1 MKGKGIAGLVCGI
14 VALVLAWWGFTS
26 LVALPLA
33 IVGLVLSASAKKG
46 LKAAGQPAG
55 AATAGFVIGIIAVVL
70 TAITFFTCG
79 LCTICLAAAGD
90 AATDAISS
98 LA

>member
-14 VALVLAWWGFTS
+14 VALVLAWFGYS
-26 LVALPLA
+26 SIIALPLA
-33 IVGLVLSASAKKG
+33 IVGLVLSASAKKA

-55 AATAGFVIGIIAVVL
+55 AATAGFVVGIIAVVL

-79 LCTICLAAAGD
+79 LCTICATCAAA
-90 AATDAISS
+90 AA
-98 LA
+98 L

>member
-14 VALVLAWWGFTS
+14 VALVLAWFGYS
-26 LVALPLA
+26 SIIALPLA
-33 IVGLVLSASAKKG
+33 IVGLVLSASAKKA

-55 AATAGFVIGIIAVVL
+55 VATAGFVVGIIAVVL

-79 LCTICLAAAGD
+79 LCTICATCAAA
-90 AATDAISS
+90 AA
-98 LA
+98 L

>member
-14 VALVLAWWGFTS
+14 VALVLAWFGYS
-26 LVALPLA
+26 SIIALPLA
-33 IVGLVLSASAKKG
+33 IVGLVLSASAKKA

-55 AATAGFVIGIIAVVL
+55 AATAGFVVGIIAVVL

-79 LCTICLAAAGD
+79 LCTICATCATAAA
-90 AATDAISS
+90 
-98 LA
+98 L

>member
-14 VALVLAWWGFTS
+14 VALVLAWFGYS
-26 LVALPLA
+26 SIIALPLA
-33 IVGLVLSASAKKG
+33 IVGLVLSASAKKA

-55 AATAGFVIGIIAVVL
+55 AATAGFVVGIIAVVL

-79 LCTICLAAAGD
+79 LCTICATCAAA
-90 AATDAISS
+90 AT
-98 LA
+98 L